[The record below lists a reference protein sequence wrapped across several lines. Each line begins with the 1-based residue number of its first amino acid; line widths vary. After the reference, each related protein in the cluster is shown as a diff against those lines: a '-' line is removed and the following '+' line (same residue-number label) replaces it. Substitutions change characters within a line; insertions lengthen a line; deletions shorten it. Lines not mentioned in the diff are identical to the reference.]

1 MTHSMMSFH
10 SSAVRQDQAGAI
22 IADYLALERARR
34 HRRALVAWFGLLAAL
49 IAGFGTAVHERSAAW
64 LAAGLCLAAPVW
76 AWTIELRRGWRFA
89 KRLDE
94 VPKVIKSS

>member
-22 IADYLALERARR
+22 IGDYLALERARR
-34 HRRALVAWFGLLAAL
+34 HRRVFVTWFGLLAVL
-49 IAGFGTAVHERSAAW
+49 IVGLGTAVHERSATW
-64 LAAGLCLAAPVW
+64 LAAGLCLPAPAW
-76 AWTIELRRGWRFA
+76 AWAIELRRDWRLA

>member
-10 SSAVRQDQAGAI
+10 SSAVRREQLGAI

-34 HRRALVAWFGLLAAL
+34 YRRAFVAGFGLLAAL
-49 IAGFGTAVHERSAAW
+49 ILGLGMAVHQRSTAW
-64 LAAGLCLAAPVW
+64 LAAGLCLAAPAW
-76 AWTIELRRGWRFA
+76 AWAIELRCDWRLA

>member
-1 MTHSMMSFH
+1 MARSMMSFH

-49 IAGFGTAVHERSAAW
+49 IVGVGAAVHERLAAW
-64 LAAGLCLAAPVW
+64 VAAGFCLAAPAW
-76 AWTIELRRGWRFA
+76 AWAIELRRDWRLA